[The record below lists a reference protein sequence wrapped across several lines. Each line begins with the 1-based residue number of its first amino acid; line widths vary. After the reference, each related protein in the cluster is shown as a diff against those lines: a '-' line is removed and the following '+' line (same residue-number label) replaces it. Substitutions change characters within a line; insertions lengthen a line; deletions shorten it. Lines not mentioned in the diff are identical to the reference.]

1 MCGIAGF
8 CGQGNIKDIRSMINK
23 LDHRGPDDNNIFSE
37 NNSRCVFGHA
47 RLTIIDE
54 KGGKQPMIS
63 DSGRYVLTY
72 NGEIY
77 NAGSLRKTLEKKKN

>member
-8 CGQGNIKDIRSMINK
+8 WGQGNIKDIRSMINK

-63 DSGRYVLTY
+63 DNGRFLLQH
-72 NGEIY
+72 IM
-77 NAGSLRKTLEKKKN
+77 EKYIMLAF